1 MEFKK
6 NQIVELYIDDIGNEG
21 EGIGHIDG
29 YALFL
34 KDAVIGDKVRA
45 KIIKEQKKSQKHPK
59 TESAHAV
66 PKQDSAEDVH
76 YSIQLMKSSQNI
88 NLIK

>member
-1 MEFKK
+1 MFNQEKDTEVRMEFKK

-34 KDAVIGDKVRA
+34 KDAVIGDKVLR
-45 KIIKEQKKSQKHPK
+45 S
-59 TESAHAV
+59 
-66 PKQDSAEDVH
+66 DFF
-76 YSIQLMKSSQNI
+76 
-88 NLIK
+88 

>member
-45 KIIKEQKKSQKHPK
+45 KIINCLLYPSD
-59 TESAHAV
+59 AA
-66 PKQDSAEDVH
+66 DD
-76 YSIQLMKSSQNI
+76 
-88 NLIK
+88 